1 MKQSILPDSTKL
13 IIELKGDE
21 EKYPGFV
28 ESIIKI
34 VRDRGVGEQVVLKSF
49 NTDQLELCRKLAP
62 EIERLYVFVL
72 HASWLNFTIGTSPSF
87 KDILEKNPAGATY
100 YQAHRWFLTKSF
112 VEKVQEK
119 GIRLIA
125 WHVHEHKD
133 IEAVLEPQR
142 EKFVLF
148 KLACQ
153 SPIGLVT
160 ELGNPLGKYLPVV
173 FVINVHRESPAIAG
187 MKASLG
193 ILGRRISL
201 PIYS

>member
-133 IEAVLEPQR
+133 IEAVLELGVDGIETDYPDRVIRLLQR
-142 EKFVLF
+142 
-148 KLACQ
+148 
-153 SPIGLVT
+153 
-160 ELGNPLGKYLPVV
+160 
-173 FVINVHRESPAIAG
+173 
-187 MKASLG
+187 
-193 ILGRRISL
+193 
-201 PIYS
+201 